1 MTIIKW
7 HKVIFSFF
15 DNMLKSVIGKV
26 NLISLL
32 SIDTDITSQC
42 FSSDA
47 LDKLPNW

>member
-7 HKVIFSFF
+7 HKVIFSFL

-32 SIDTDITSQC
+32 SIDTDITSP
-42 FSSDA
+42 SDA
-47 LDKLPNW
+47 LDRLPNW